1 MCLIFNDVIVEC
13 LSLLQKNSD
22 ACIQQNSMNSFM
34 PILIIYNYIHSFIQ
48 NSQKLQRRPVMFQY
62 SIDVL
67 GKMDWIDSFGWFLVM
82 QDPNQPLPITSYDN
96 AGSFSLMSCEQRNL
110 AFCLWGCRDV
120 SPWNLHIQQ
129 PTRSEIWSA
138 KHDHSVELIS
148 EVEYSDHYCKLATF
162 RKNKE
167 ATATD
172 DP

>member
-1 MCLIFNDVIVEC
+1 
-13 LSLLQKNSD
+13 
-22 ACIQQNSMNSFM
+22 
-34 PILIIYNYIHSFIQ
+34 
-48 NSQKLQRRPVMFQY
+48 
-62 SIDVL
+62 
-67 GKMDWIDSFGWFLVM
+67 M

-96 AGSFSLMSCEQRNL
+96 AGSLSFITCRGILL
-110 AFCLWGCRDV
+110 FAFGAAGTSHPETFTSN
-120 SPWNLHIQQ
+120 SPQGLKF
-129 PTRSEIWSA
+129 EGA